1 MRAKRRQEDFTVA
14 GLISWQDSFAID
26 GATDSVGRS
35 SLGLHMLS
43 LSYPVDVR
51 GQATG
56 WSSLCVWLPMSERWK
71 EVEKANV
78 GVWESW

>member
-1 MRAKRRQEDFTVA
+1 MRAKRRQEDSTVA

-26 GATDSVGRS
+26 RATGSVGLS
-35 SLGLHMLS
+35 SLGLHRSS

-51 GQATG
+51 EQATG
-56 WSSLCVWLPMSERWK
+56 WSSLCVWLPRSERWK
-71 EVEKANV
+71 EVEKANI